1 MLISP
6 ALDESPVPKDGAEA
20 ANTAQGRLAITNTAY
35 DCLSNFDKFRDF
47 QSRLAAG
54 DSYLPDLDSL
64 LATLGEANV
73 KPVAARVLAKRQAQ
87 LQEKMDRIVVL
98 ATESVQ
104 TAGHDQA
111 LKLTQGKLPD
121 ADQFYDSVYKAAR
134 DAGNRTCVEEMSQ
147 LANSKLEVDETF
159 KSELD
164 SLVIDQAEMIAHK
177 EYDRLEDKAASSAPT
192 RAMPR
197 FVALT
202 LSLIIMGLVI
212 VVCFGG
218 ATSPPTSIPASQYA
232 VPPTNNALSPV
243 TAPSSSTMP
252 AAPAAGIANSV
263 FNRSLF
269 GPANSQVTG
278 QAAPATQANNGA
290 APVAVPAPVLHP
302 VSDAEVKD
310 AEVAVAVVAAGQGN
324 APPPVDAA
332 SAAFVSNAGA
342 AGLAGY
348 GSAGTKAGGTQYA
361 SGIDAAMKGLYA
373 ESLRNF
379 TESYIAGRSKE
390 ALYNEAVVLALQG
403 QFQLSLQGYD
413 QVLSLSP
420 SFPQALYN
428 RALDHQLLARAAG
441 QSKNIGEWRKQLTMA
456 IKNYTL
462 AVKVEPR
469 MSQAFYNR
477 GLAYHDLGQ
486 MEKASAD
493 FTKANEQPVFMQ
505 AAAYN
510 RDLID
515 VSLKKRTDAPA
526 TSPPPAP
533 VGPVGPPGPA

>member
-6 ALDESPVPKDGAEA
+6 ALDESPAPKDGAEA

-134 DAGNRTCVEEMSQ
+134 DAGNRTCIEEMSQ

-177 EYDRLEDKAASSAPT
+177 EYDRLEDKAASSRPT

-212 VVCFGG
+212 AVCFGG
-218 ATSPPTSIPASQYA
+218 AISPPTSIPVSQYG

-243 TAPSSSTMP
+243 TAPSANTMP

-263 FNRSLF
+263 FNRSVF
-269 GPANSQVTG
+269 GPPNSQVTG
-278 QAAPATQANNGA
+278 QAAPVTEINSGA
-290 APVAVPAPVLHP
+290 APIAVPAPVLHP
-302 VSDAEVKD
+302 VSDAEVKE
-310 AEVAVAVVAAGQGN
+310 AEVAAQANGN

-332 SAAFVSNAGA
+332 SAALVSNAGA

-348 GSAGTKAGGTQYA
+348 ATGGTKAGGTQYA
-361 SGIDAAMKGLYA
+361 SGIDAAMKGTYA

-428 RALDHQLLARAAG
+428 RALDHQLLARVAG
-441 QSKNIGEWRKQLTMA
+441 QSKNIGEWRKQLTLA

-486 MEKASAD
+486 MQNASAD
-493 FTKANEQPVFMQ
+493 FAKANEQPVFMQ

-515 VSLKKRTDAPA
+515 ISLKKRTDAPA